1 MLNKLITLPFTLEI
15 EEQRQLQ
22 KATFE
27 ENIARGKLFAK
38 ITIGIEG
45 TLATADIIGS
55 LSKAHASFH
64 FSFYFAMY
72 LFLIL
77 LNICVLWGGARY
89 DRRKEHSKHNMRTY
103 ETAFFLYAIFFM
115 VWGSVVTLVD
125 QRLYGQL
132 MAFVVNVM
140 SISVIFYF
148 NNRRVLFLY
157 CISTFTLFIGLPFFQ
172 HSSEVLI
179 GHYVNLTIFLF
190 FSWVASRILYVTYC
204 SNFYSRI
211 LLKQSNQR
219 LEDEIK
225 ANLSVHEEL
234 ELANEELQK
243 ISLVDALTEIPN
255 RRAFDQRV
263 QALLSASDSARSVI
277 SIIMLDI
284 DFFKLFNDNYG
295 HAEGDDVITKI
306 AQTIHAATRS
316 SLDIAARMGGE
327 EFVFAAF
334 NTNEQEAIQL
344 GESIRC
350 RIQELRLIH
359 EYSTISPYVT
369 VSLGTATGPVSDP
382 EQFAELMKM
391 ADEALYSAKANG
403 RNSLFS
409 MNRPKSRPQ

>member
-1 MLNKLITLPFTLEI
+1 MLNKLIALPFTLNL

-38 ITIGIEG
+38 ITIGIEV
-45 TLATADIIGS
+45 TLAAADIVGS

-72 LFLIL
+72 LFMIL

-89 DRRKEHSKHNMRTY
+89 DRSKKHSKHSMHTY
-103 ETAFFLYAIFFM
+103 ETAFFFYAIIFM
-115 VWGSVVTLVD
+115 IWGSVVTLAD

-148 NNRRVLFLY
+148 NNRRVLYLY
-157 CISTFTLFIGLPFFQ
+157 CISTFVLFIGLPIVQ

-179 GHYVNLTIFLF
+179 GHYVNLIIFLF

-234 ELANEELQK
+234 ELANEELQR

-263 QALLSASDSARSVI
+263 QALLSAPDSAPSVI

-316 SLDIAARMGGE
+316 SLDIVARMGGE

-334 NTNEQEAIQL
+334 HTDEQEAIQL
-344 GESIRC
+344 GGRIRS
-350 RIQELRLIH
+350 RIQELRLSH
-359 EYSTISPYVT
+359 EYSAVSPYVT
-369 VSLGTATGPVSDP
+369 VSLGTATGLVRDP

-403 RNSLFS
+403 RNGLFS
-409 MNRPKSRPQ
+409 MNRSKSRPQ